1 MEIEAYRIERVFDDT
16 DYTYQ
21 FKFLVYGEALIYA
34 SSMTSLYEK
43 ILAFYDAFY
52 DNEMYRSVI
61 NLFICDFDDVS
72 SEYDAFHKK
81 IVKIRVAKIKEQAA
95 PFVDDEKELPF

>member
-1 MEIEAYRIERVFDDT
+1 MEREVYRIERVFEDEVFS
-16 DYTYQ
+16 

-52 DNEMYRSVI
+52 DDKIYRNAI
-61 NLFICDFDDVS
+61 DCFICDFSDDDVVPS
-72 SEYDAFHKK
+72 FNRFQKK
-81 IVKIRVAKIKEQAA
+81 IIEIRAERRKEQLKACKA
-95 PFVDDEKELPF
+95 LAKELPF